1 MTHLHT
7 DTRVDLS
14 QISLPR
20 GLDCLRTECWSR
32 TDVPTHLRFAGYD
45 LGSGPMFRLVLGELI
60 PSLQRECFPLLRAEH
75 FAEKHDLSGSI
86 GFMDFAVTPRD
97 AAVTIFLLGIEAK
110 YQKQGL
116 GSECLAYV
124 ERVADEFSM
133 PFARVIAVGNPDLGE
148 MLLRRGY
155 VRPLGQTRV
164 YEKMLVAP
172 DAPLR

>member
-1 MTHLHT
+1 
-7 DTRVDLS
+7 
-14 QISLPR
+14 
-20 GLDCLRTECWSR
+20 
-32 TDVPTHLRFAGYD
+32 
-45 LGSGPMFRLVLGELI
+45 MFRLVIGDLM

-75 FAEKHDLSGSI
+75 FEEKHDLSGSV

-97 AAVTIFLLGIEAK
+97 SAVTIFLLGIETK

-116 GSECLAYV
+116 GSECLAYA

-133 PFARVIAVGNPDLGE
+133 PFARVIAVGNPELGQ

-164 YEKMLVAP
+164 YEKLLAAP
-172 DAPLR
+172 DATLR